1 LRGSPPHAQKRH
13 RSRDPRGRPRNHRG
27 RSDLSSFETLVFDLD
42 GTLTDPYDGI
52 TRSYQY
58 ARAKLGLNR
67 LPESDLRGLIGPP
80 MQEVFSALSDGNAEL
95 VSDAVAA
102 YRERYSTIGL
112 FENVVY
118 PGIPAALATL
128 APSYRLFVCTSKPGT
143 FATRILD
150 HFDLSQYFA
159 GIYGCELD
167 GTRAD
172 KRELLQWLLEQENV
186 DGSRAAMI
194 GDRMFD
200 VAAALANGLTAFG
213 VLWGHG
219 SEDELR
225 AAGAQTC
232 FTSPGELGAHFA
244 AAARAR
250 S

>member
-1 LRGSPPHAQKRH
+1 LRRRPPHAQERD
-13 RSRDPRGRPRNHRG
+13 RSRHSRGRPRNHRG
-27 RSDLSSFETLVFDLD
+27 RGDLSSFETLVFDLD

-58 ARAKLGLNR
+58 AREQLGLNL

-80 MQEVFSALSDGNAEL
+80 MQEVFSTLSGGNAAL
-95 VSDAVAA
+95 VADAISA
-102 YRERYSTIGL
+102 YRERYATIGL

-118 PGIPAALATL
+118 PGIPEALATL
-128 APSYRLFVCTSKPGT
+128 SESYRLYVCTSKPGT

-150 HFDLSQYFA
+150 HFDLARYFA

-172 KRELLQWLLEQENV
+172 KRELLKWLLEQENV
-186 DGSRAAMI
+186 DGAAAAMI

-200 VAAALANGLTAFG
+200 VAAALANSLTPYG

-219 SEDELR
+219 SEAELR

-232 FTSPGELGAHFA
+232 FTSPAELGAHFA
-244 AAARAR
+244 SATGTRP
-250 S
+250 